1 MSSKTELDLFGNTI
15 MPEEAVEK
23 SSTVKEED
31 NQASEKPQKTSSSS
45 RRKSA
50 RAYRTISEAAEIL
63 GVATH
68 VLRFWESKFSAINP
82 LKRGGGRRY
91 YTPENIEVLQKIKT
105 LLHDEGYTIKGV
117 QAFLKRG
124 RPGSTVQREVA
135 NISDNEQLVIK
146 QAINE
151 LRDIRKILDA

>member
-1 MSSKTELDLFGNTI
+1 MSSKTELDLFGNEIT
-15 MPEEAVEK
+15 PEKAA
-23 SSTVKEED
+23 EELATSRKTT
-31 NQASEKPQKTSSSS
+31 QQPTSKPAATSSSS

-68 VLRFWESKFSAINP
+68 VLRFWESKFSAIKP

-124 RPGSTVQREVA
+124 RPGKTVQKEVA
-135 NISDNEQLVIK
+135 NISDNEQVIIK
-146 QAINE
+146 QAIDE